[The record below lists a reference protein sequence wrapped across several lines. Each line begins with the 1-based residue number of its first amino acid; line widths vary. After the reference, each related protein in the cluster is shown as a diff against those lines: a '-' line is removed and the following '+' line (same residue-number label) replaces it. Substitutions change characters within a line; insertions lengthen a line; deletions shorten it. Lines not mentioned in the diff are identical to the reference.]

1 MVLPSSSTRRYV
13 DPELPRLMDA
23 LRAQGADRARVAFV
37 LGSGLGAFADG
48 FEGARAIGYEGL
60 AGMPRSAVPGHAGRL
75 VLGQVAGVPVLA
87 LQGRAHLY
95 EGWGTQDATRAVRAL
110 ARLGLR
116 TFVLT
121 NAAGGLVPEWG
132 IPSLMAIDDHLNLQ
146 GRTPLAACERGSA
159 TPYDRES
166 TACLERAAG
175 SVGVELHRGIYAGNL
190 GPAYETPAEIRMLRR
205 FGAHAVGMSTVQEA
219 LAAHAEGARVAA
231 VSCITNLA
239 AGITGEKLNHAEV
252 VAAGHRAAASFQA
265 LLEAATPLLDAQVP

>member
-1 MVLPSSSTRRYV
+1 MVLPSSPARRYV
-13 DPELPRLMDA
+13 DPELPRLMEA
-23 LRAQGADRARVAFV
+23 LRRQGADRARVAFV

-48 FEGARAIGYEGL
+48 FEAGRAIGYDALE
-60 AGMPRSAVPGHAGRL
+60 AMPRSVVPGHAGRL
-75 VLGQVAGVPVLA
+75 VLGKVAGVPVLA

-95 EGWGTQDATRAVRAL
+95 EGWGALDATRAVRAL
-110 ARLGLR
+110 ARLGVR

-132 IPSLMAIDDHLNLQ
+132 VPSLMAIDDHLNLQ
-146 GRTPLAACERGSA
+146 GRTPLAAGERGQG
-159 TPYDRES
+159 TPYDREAG
-166 TACLERAAG
+166 ACLERAARG
-175 SVGVELHRGIYAGNL
+175 VGVELHRGTYAGNL

-239 AGITGEKLNHAEV
+239 AGITGERLDHGEV
-252 VAAGHRAAASFQA
+252 VAAGRQAAVSFQA
-265 LLEAATPLLDAQVP
+265 LLEAATPLLDALSA